1 MMLKF
6 PWGALAP
13 IVCVTMISACAGKPR
28 TSPVAPPRLALPQTA
43 LEPCGLATLG
53 PHPIL
58 ADLEVA
64 YLERGRQIVACDAS
78 RRLLIQTIEAE
89 RGLQDRWSRLPR

>member
-1 MMLKF
+1 
-6 PWGALAP
+6 
-13 IVCVTMISACAGKPR
+13 
-28 TSPVAPPRLALPQTA
+28 LPQTA

-53 PHPIL
+53 PDPTL

-89 RGLQDRWSRLPR
+89 RDLQDRWSQSPR